1 MGKRKIIVSGIK
13 KTFSVGYGEFKKDV
27 KGSYKKLKPKLKK
40 KLKKTY
46 KCKSSKQIKKTLG
59 YDCKLNL
66 GEIY

>member
-1 MGKRKIIVSGIK
+1 MVKRRRVINEVK
-13 KTFSVGYGEFKKDV
+13 KTFSLGYGELKKDV
-27 KGSYKKLKPKLKK
+27 KSSYNKLKPKLKK
-40 KLKKTY
+40 KLKKKY